1 MDSLSPLQTKA
12 LERAVD
18 ALSDLPGLVAL
29 VLGGSQARGRARPD
43 SDIDIGLYYRD
54 GARFEIEAVRARAAR
69 LDDGSL
75 PVVTGFGEWGPWVD
89 GGAWLVV
96 ERQKVDLLYRSLDKV
111 EATLAQA
118 QAGRFEIDF
127 EQQPPFGFFGPTLL
141 GEIAIAR
148 PLIDR
153 HDAIAALKARV
164 SPMPQALAHA
174 VVQSRLWSVEFGLT
188 AFAPKYAA
196 DGNVFALAGCLTRC
210 AQALVLALFALN
222 GRYLLS
228 EKTALA
234 EIEEFDNAP
243 RQFSARLNAL
253 LATIGDAPAPLSRAV
268 NAIAD
273 LFEETR
279 GLAASWYRPAWPLSA
294 DA

>member
-1 MDSLSPLQTKA
+1 MDWFSPLQTKA
-12 LERAVD
+12 LERVID
-18 ALSDLPGLVAL
+18 AFRDLPGLAAL

-54 GARFEIEAVRARAAR
+54 SARFEIEAVRARAAR
-69 LDDGSL
+69 LNDA
-75 PVVTGFGEWGPWVD
+75 PRCVVTDFGEWGPWVD

-111 EATLAQA
+111 EATLAEA
-118 QAGRFEIDF
+118 QAGRFEIHF

-153 HDAIAALKARV
+153 DDVIAALKARV
-164 SPMPQALAHA
+164 SPMPQALAQA

-196 DGNVFALAGCLTRC
+196 AGNVFALAGCLTRFG
-210 AQALVLALFALN
+210 QALVLALFALN

-228 EKTALA
+228 EKTALV
-234 EIEEFDNAP
+234 EIDEFDKAP
-243 RQFSARLNAL
+243 RQFGARLNAL
-253 LATIGDAPAPLSRAV
+253 LATIGDAPAPLSGAV
-268 NAIAD
+268 NAVSD

-279 GLAASWYRPAWPLSA
+279 SLAGSWYRPAWPLSA
-294 DA
+294 GA